1 MKALRILI
9 LTALV
14 ALLALPATAA
24 VTNVFT
30 AKVTTGASTAV
41 DTGNAKIVRV
51 QVWRSDNAA
60 ASTAVVT
67 IQQSNDNSNWY
78 TVATITNPTG
88 MSASTGDGGEA
99 WSVASMPFTR
109 LYVTSRSA
117 GAISATIEVSR

>member
-1 MKALRILI
+1 MKAIRYV
-9 LTALV
+9 LTAALV
-14 ALLALPATAA
+14 ALLALPAMAA
-24 VTNVFT
+24 VTTIFT
-30 AKVTTGASTAV
+30 AKTTTGASTAL
-41 DTGNAKIVRV
+41 DTGNAKMVRV
-51 QVWRSDNAA
+51 QVWRSDDPA

-67 IQQSNDNSNWY
+67 IQQSNDNSKWY

-109 LYVTSRSA
+109 LYVVSRSA